1 MTNQVK
7 TILLLGVLSAV
18 LVAFGGMLGPSYL
31 YFSTGLA
38 VLVNLGAYF
47 FSDRIVLAMHHAREV
62 AREDAP
68 RLHAVV
74 EELAVRAGLPK
85 PRVFVI
91 EDAHANA
98 FATGRSPRRG
108 VVAVTAGMLGL
119 LTERELRGVLA
130 HELAH
135 VRNRDILLC
144 SIAAALAAAIT
155 YVAHAVQFSALFG
168 GARREDEGEE
178 AHGSMAGGLLMAL
191 VAPIAATLVQ
201 LGISRSREYLADEAG
216 AQISGDPEALARA
229 LEKLA
234 KSAERIPGE
243 AQPATASLFIV
254 NPLAG
259 VGGVLKLF
267 STHPPIEER
276 VRRLRGMALAPWRLV
291 A

>member
-1 MTNQVK
+1 M
-7 TILLLGVLSAV
+7 
-18 LVAFGGMLGPSYL
+18 
-31 YFSTGLA
+31 
-38 VLVNLGAYF
+38 
-47 FSDRIVLAMHHAREV
+47 
-62 AREDAP
+62 
-68 RLHAVV
+68 
-74 EELAVRAGLPK
+74 
-85 PRVFVI
+85 
-91 EDAHANA
+91 
-98 FATGRSPRRG
+98 
-108 VVAVTAGMLGL
+108 
-119 LTERELRGVLA
+119 
-130 HELAH
+130 
-135 VRNRDILLC
+135 LLC

-155 YVAHAVQFSALFG
+155 YVAHAFQFSALFG